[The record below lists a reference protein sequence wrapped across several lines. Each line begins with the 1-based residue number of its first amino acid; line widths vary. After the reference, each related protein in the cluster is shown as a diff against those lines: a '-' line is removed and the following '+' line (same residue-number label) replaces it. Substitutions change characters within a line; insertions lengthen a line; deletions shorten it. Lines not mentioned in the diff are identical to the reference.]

1 MSSPQGTHGS
11 QRIADG
17 VEKKMEGIA
26 CLANSAHR
34 FFFFPRFSS
43 LFQSFAVILME
54 CDIYPGLYTYI
65 YIYSLYPGSR
75 QPAGKY
81 LCSGNSPPPRGQS
94 NLGVSHRSSCAFAS
108 VAWQPRSSVI
118 GMIIPMEED

>member
-65 YIYSLYPGSR
+65 YIVYIREVDSL
-75 QPAGKY
+75 PASICA
-81 LCSGNSPPPRGQS
+81 LEIAPPHVVR
-94 NLGVSHRSSCAFAS
+94 AT
-108 VAWQPRSSVI
+108 
-118 GMIIPMEED
+118 